1 MRIMPFTAVI
11 LAAGL
16 GTRMKS
22 ATPKVLHDL
31 CGRPM
36 VLWPVIAAQEA
47 GAEHVIVV
55 DSADRPTEAVL
66 PQGVEIA
73 VQPQRDGTGGAVK
86 AAASQ
91 INGSGPVV
99 VLAGDVPLVSADAI
113 DDLIR
118 HHTAGATMLTTILDD
133 PTGYGRVVRNGN
145 GSVERVVETKRPG
158 DATPAELEIHE
169 VNTGIFCFDAEALQR
184 ALTKLTANNAQG
196 ELYLPQVL
204 ELIDGPTT
212 AHVADDPRLVLGV
225 NDRVALAHVRE
236 LAQHE
241 ILETHMRNGV
251 TFTDPRSAT
260 VDVTVTLGQD
270 VTIEPRTSLKGDTHV
285 DNAATVGPDTTL
297 IDTTVGAKATV
308 RVTWADRAAI
318 GPGAIVGPFA
328 YLRPGA
334 KLGTKSKVGTF
345 VEVKN
350 SNIGDGS
357 KVPHLSYIG
366 DADIGE
372 DSNIGAGTIT
382 ANYDGFNKHRT
393 TIGDRVKSSS
403 DVTFVA
409 PVSVGDDAWTAAGSV
424 ITNDIPDGALGVAR
438 SRQRNIDGYA
448 SRKRDADDTDQ
459 PGPEKTH

>member
-1 MRIMPFTAVI
+1 MPTIAFTAVI
-11 LAAGL
+11 LAAGQ

-55 DSADRPTEAVL
+55 DSAQRPTADVL
-66 PQGVEIA
+66 PPGVDIA
-73 VQPQRDGTGGAVK
+73 VQPQADGTGGAVK
-86 AAASQ
+86 AAAPQ

-99 VLAGDVPLVSADAI
+99 VLAGDVPLVSAQAI
-113 DDLIR
+113 DDLIK
-118 HHTAGATMLTTILDD
+118 HHTAAATMLTTILDD

-158 DATPAELEIHE
+158 DATQEELQIHE
-169 VNTGIFCFDAEALQR
+169 VNTGIFCFDAQALQQ

-204 ELIDGPTT
+204 ELIDGSAA
-212 AHVADDPRLVLGV
+212 AHIADDPRLVLGV

-236 LAQHE
+236 VAQRE

-251 TFTDPRSAT
+251 TFTDPRSTT
-260 VDVTVTLGQD
+260 VDVTVTIAQD
-270 VTIEPRTSLKGDTHV
+270 VTIEPRTSLKGETHIAT
-285 DNAATVGPDTTL
+285 DATVGPDTTL

-308 RVTWADRAAI
+308 RVTWADSAAI
-318 GPGAIVGPFA
+318 GPGATVGPFA
-328 YLRPGA
+328 YLRPGTN
-334 KLGTKSKVGTF
+334 LGTKSKVGTF

-350 SNIGDGS
+350 SNIGDGA

-366 DADIGE
+366 DADVGE
-372 DSNIGAGTIT
+372 DTNLGASTVT
-382 ANYDGFNKHRT
+382 ANYDGANKHRT
-393 TIGDRVKSSS
+393 TIGARVKSAV

-409 PVSVGDDAWTAAGSV
+409 PVTVGDDAWTAAGSV
-424 ITNDIPDGALGVAR
+424 ITNDVPDGALGVAR

-448 SRKRDADDTDQ
+448 SRKRDAEDTDQ
-459 PGPEKTH
+459 PGPE

>member
-1 MRIMPFTAVI
+1 MAFTAVI
-11 LAAGL
+11 LAAGQ

-36 VLWPVIAAQEA
+36 VLWPVIAAQQA
-47 GAEHVIVV
+47 GADHVIVV
-55 DSADRPTEAVL
+55 DSADRPTAQVL
-66 PQGVEIA
+66 PDGVELA
-73 VQPQRDGTGGAVK
+73 VQAQPDGTGGAVK
-86 AAASQ
+86 AAAPQ
-91 INGSGPVV
+91 INGAGPVV
-99 VLAGDVPLVSADAI
+99 VLAGDVPLVSPQAI
-113 DDLIR
+113 EDLVS
-118 HHTAGATMLTTILDD
+118 HHNGAATMLTTILDD

-158 DATPAELEIHE
+158 DATEQELAIHE
-169 VNTGIFCFDAEALQR
+169 VNTGIFCFDAKALQD

-204 ELIDGPTT
+204 ELIDGAAA
-212 AHVADDPRLVLGV
+212 AHIANDPRLVLGI

-236 LAQHE
+236 LAQRE
-241 ILETHMRNGV
+241 ILEHHMRNGV

-260 VDVTVTLGQD
+260 VDVTVTIAPD
-270 VTIEPRTSLKGDTHV
+270 VTIEPRTSLKGATSIDT
-285 DNAATVGPDTTL
+285 NATVGPDTTL
-297 IDTTVGAKATV
+297 IDTTVGANATV
-308 RVTWADRAAI
+308 RVTWADTAAI

-334 KLGTKSKVGTF
+334 NLATKSKVGTF

-350 SNIGDGS
+350 SNIGEGS

-366 DADIGE
+366 DTDIGE

-382 ANYDGFNKHRT
+382 ANYDGYDKHRT
-393 TIGDRVKSSS
+393 TIGSRVKSSS
-403 DVTFVA
+403 DVTFIA

-424 ITNDIPDGALGVAR
+424 ISQDIPDGALGVAR

-448 SRKRDADDTDQ
+448 SRKRETDDTDH
-459 PGPEKTH
+459 PGPD